1 MFTFLRMKNQP
12 QCAFFRLPFSGA
24 MIFKYLSSVPVYDLK
39 SLILRL
45 LILKYIIKFYYLITR
60 GFSLLLKLLNQAQI
74 SIIMAQFDMEYSKV
88 KFEGRDGF
96 SVVVLGAFSCAHP
109 LHKITRMKC
118 MYGNKQGAIWDA
130 GKGVEVS
137 AQDGTLRRGSWYM
150 QPFVYLLLVYVAFR
164 PAPETITPTG
174 SAAGQKQSK
183 KRFCV
188 QMRSHNFCTAGTCY
202 WCTA

>member
-1 MFTFLRMKNQP
+1 M
-12 QCAFFRLPFSGA
+12 CFFKFPFSRA
-24 MIFKYLSSVPVYDLK
+24 MIFKYLSSVAVYDLK

-74 SIIMAQFDMEYSKV
+74 SIIITQFDMEYSKSQV
-88 KFEGRDGF
+88 RRKGQGFLLFQGF
-96 SVVVLGAFSCAHP
+96 SSAHP
-109 LHKITRMKC
+109 LHSVTRMKC
-118 MYGNKQGAIWDA
+118 MYENKRGAIWDA
-130 GKGVEVS
+130 GEGVEVS
-137 AQDGTLRRGSWYM
+137 ASDGTLRQGSWYM

-164 PAPETITPTG
+164 PAPETISPTG

-188 QMRSHNFCTAGTCY
+188 QTHSHNFCTAGTCY

>member
-1 MFTFLRMKNQP
+1 M
-12 QCAFFRLPFSGA
+12 CFFRFPFSGA
-24 MIFKYLSSVPVYDLK
+24 MIFKYLSSVPVCDLK

-45 LILKYIIKFYYLITR
+45 LILRYIIKFYYLITR
-60 GFSLLLKLLNQAQI
+60 GFSLLLKLLNQTQI
-74 SIIMAQFDMEYSKV
+74 SIIMAQFDIEYSKV
-88 KFEGRDGF
+88 KFEGRDGLF
-96 SVVVLGAFSCAHP
+96 CCFGGFCPHTHP
-109 LHKITRMKC
+109 SHKITRIKC
-118 MYGNKQGAIWDA
+118 MYGNKQGAIWNA
-130 GKGVEVS
+130 GEGVEVS
-137 AQDGTLRRGSWYM
+137 AQDGTLRQGSWYL

-183 KRFCV
+183 KRFCL